1 MHTNNGLN
9 YMKNKQK
16 KKNNII
22 KIKQINKKNNTKN
35 IFCPRSAYA
44 A

>member
-9 YMKNKQK
+9 YMKK
-16 KKNNII
+16 KKII